1 MVNKKPNFKTLIFD
15 DFLPNPDELVE
26 IANSQTYIQSV
37 GRFPGRRTTEL
48 SVICN
53 QIHTMMLEEL
63 LKKSKELTG
72 LSLTAY
78 FQKIPNLSFDESY
91 LSIENS
97 GWIHTDD
104 SVYSGVLYLNKDSEN
119 YGGTSLYEPLK
130 LTKNPDIDINKF
142 KKQHYANTGELNI
155 EEYRDSKLRYS
166 ELFEKTETIENV
178 YNRLVLFNSKK
189 WHNNDTFV
197 NSGSGERL
205 TLIFFMG

>member
-1 MVNKKPNFKTLIFD
+1 MNSQEFKTLIFD
-15 DFLPNPDELVE
+15 DFLTNPDELME

-53 QIHTMMLEEL
+53 QIRTMMLEEL

-119 YGGTSLYEPLK
+119 YGGTSFYEPLK

-155 EEYRDSKLRYS
+155 EEYRNSKLRYS

-197 NSGSGERL
+197 NSGSDERL

>member
-1 MVNKKPNFKTLIFD
+1 MNRKLNFETLIYD
-15 DFLPNPDELVE
+15 DFLSNPDQFVE

-53 QIHTMMLEEL
+53 QIHATIREEVF
-63 LKKSKELTG
+63 KKNKELTD

-78 FQKIPNLSFDESY
+78 FQKIPNLSFDESC

-104 SVYSGVLYLNKDSEN
+104 SVYSGVLYLNEDSKN
-119 YGGTSLYEPLK
+119 YGGTSFYEPLK

-166 ELFEKTETIENV
+166 ALFEKTESIENV
-178 YNRLVLFNSKK
+178 YNRLVLFDSKK

-197 NSGSGERL
+197 KSESDERL
-205 TLIFFMG
+205 TLIFFMA